1 MHKTLV
7 PMEDRNPDVDVYFSD
22 GCGRCPLG
30 GTADCKVHAWRE
42 ALLALRM
49 LVLECGLRE
58 ERKWG
63 VPCYTSGGANV
74 VMLGAFKGYCTLS
87 FVKGALLQDPEG
99 LLMAPGENS
108 RSVRV
113 ARFTEA
119 ASVFACKDR
128 LQQLIREAVGLQQ
141 RGMKVPSASAEE
153 AVLPEEL
160 VRKMEESPAL
170 KAAFESLTPGRRR
183 GYLLHFNAAKQ
194 SKTREGRIE
203 KHVDRIL
210 SGKGLMDP

>member
-1 MHKTLV
+1 MK
-7 PMEDRNPDVDVYFSD
+7 ERNPDVDVYFSD

-30 GTADCKVHAWRE
+30 GTSDCKVHAWHE
-42 ALLALRM
+42 ALQALRG

-74 VMLGAFKGYCTLS
+74 VMLGAFKGSCTIS
-87 FVKGALLQDPEG
+87 FFKGALLQDPEG
-99 LLMAPGENS
+99 LLTAPGENS
-108 RSVRV
+108 RSARV
-113 ARFTEA
+113 VRFTEA
-119 ASVFACKDR
+119 GTVWAMKEH
-128 LQQLIREAVGLQQ
+128 LQQLVREAVSVEQ

-160 VRKMEESPAL
+160 VRKMEEWPAL
-170 KAAFESLTPGRRR
+170 KAAFEGLTPGRRR

-194 SKTREGRIE
+194 SKTRAARIE
-203 KHVDRIL
+203 KHIDRIL